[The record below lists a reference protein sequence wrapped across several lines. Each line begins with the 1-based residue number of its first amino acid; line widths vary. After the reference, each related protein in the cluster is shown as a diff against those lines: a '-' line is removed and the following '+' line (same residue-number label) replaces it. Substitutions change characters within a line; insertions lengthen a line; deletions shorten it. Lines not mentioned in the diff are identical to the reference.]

1 MEWINRLPCN
11 EIYWGVIPSINLVD
25 AINKMIQ
32 TLPKKRTRPDW
43 LKIKLT
49 TTGKFLETQK
59 LIREN
64 NLNTVCEE
72 ARCPNIYECWG
83 RQTATIMILG
93 DTCTRS
99 CGFCSVKTGK
109 PLDIDTL
116 EPVRT
121 GHTVK
126 AMNLRHV
133 VITSVDRDDLKNDYG
148 ADIWAE
154 TIQQIR
160 IQAPNYSIE
169 VLTPDFRNYAPAYK
183 KVFQA
188 APDIFSHNVEC
199 VRRISKAVRPQSDW
213 NRSLSILKASVEWG
227 LKTKTGMMVGLGE
240 TDSEVLV
247 TMQESADLGISIFNI
262 GQYLQPTLNHL
273 PVQRF
278 VHPDIF
284 KMYKEKGLGMGF
296 AVVESGPLVRSS
308 YHAGEQVRQLESVN
322 N

>member
-1 MEWINRLPCN
+1 MLAQAPI
-11 EIYWGVIPSINLVD
+11 
-25 AINKMIQ
+25 
-32 TLPKKRTRPDW
+32 KKRTRPDW

-49 TTGKFLETQK
+49 TSGKFLETQK

-64 NLNTVCEE
+64 NLHTVCEE

-109 PLDIDTL
+109 PLSADIL
-116 EPVRT
+116 EPIRT

-148 ADIWAE
+148 AEIWAE
-154 TIQQIR
+154 TIKQIR
-160 IQAPNYSIE
+160 LQSPDCTIE
-169 VLTPDFRNYAPAYK
+169 VLTPDFRNYRPAFEQ
-183 KVFQA
+183 VFQA
-188 APDIFSHNVEC
+188 RPDIFSHNVEC
-199 VRRISKAVRPQSDW
+199 VRRISKGVRPQSDW
-213 NRSLSILKASVEWG
+213 NRSLSILRASVAWG

-240 TDSEVLV
+240 NDSEVLE
-247 TMQESADLGISIFNI
+247 TMQESADLGIAIFNI

-278 VHPDIF
+278 VHPDTF
-284 KMYKEKGLGMGF
+284 DMFKEKGLAMGF
-296 AVVESGPLVRSS
+296 VVVESGPLVRSS
-308 YHAGEQVRQLESVN
+308 YHADEQARRLEQAN
-322 N
+322 